1 MTTLMFNIPE
11 TAWLFFN
18 NMGSIT
24 KQYVLSVQTIWMF
37 LNSTCNKF
45 ANNSTFFRSIQQL
58 NEYLKKLEKYFFYKS
73 YKSVRLFFFLAEYY

>member
-1 MTTLMFNIPE
+1 MTKMTTLMLNIPE

-24 KQYVLSVQTIWMF
+24 KQYVSKCSNNLKSF

-45 ANNSTFFRSIQQL
+45 ANNLTCFRSIQQL
-58 NEYLKKLEKYFFYKS
+58 NEYLKQLEKYFFYKS
-73 YKSVRLFFFLAEYY
+73 YR